1 MTLVFNL
8 ILATWLFVSAFV
20 LPHTTASAW
29 NALAVAVVVA
39 AVAFIAYAAP
49 GRPGLRW
56 VIAAAAVWLLAA
68 VMIVPHLSL
77 ASAANEVLV
86 AALLALVSFW
96 PPRRIEKEGHA
107 HG

>member
-1 MTLVFNL
+1 MTLVLNL
-8 ILATWLFVSAFV
+8 IIAAWLFVSAFV

-29 NALAVAVVVA
+29 NALLVAVAIA

-56 VIAAAAVWLLAA
+56 TLAVVAVWLLAA

-86 AALLALVSFW
+86 AAALALVSFW